1 MCQQKGFNHECR
13 TVNYTA
19 GKYSSINW
27 WLSSSIIRK
36 LRNSVSRGRHM
47 KESFKILRQV
57 SEVYF
62 YFLGPVIVPETTET
76 VTETVSTMTDAAVTI
91 TATVTEST
99 QLESTTSPSPSEV
112 KSIKSTSHKWTT
124 LSYIFCQNN
133 AEIPVCPSVA
143 HANVQG
149 CLFSWKKSGSVKQ
162 EGVSRNINQ
171 SGPLKIW

>member
-27 WLSSSIIRK
+27 WLFSPIIRK

-99 QLESTTSPSPSEV
+99 QLESTTSPPPSEV

-133 AEIPVCPSVA
+133 AEIPVSEALWYVHLLPILIFRDTFLA
-143 HANVQG
+143 GRRAG
-149 CLFSWKKSGSVKQ
+149 LL
-162 EGVSRNINQ
+162 SRRA
-171 SGPLKIW
+171 

>member
-1 MCQQKGFNHECR
+1 
-13 TVNYTA
+13 
-19 GKYSSINW
+19 
-27 WLSSSIIRK
+27 
-36 LRNSVSRGRHM
+36 M

-112 KSIKSTSHKWTT
+112 KSIKSTSHK
-124 LSYIFCQNN
+124 
-133 AEIPVCPSVA
+133 
-143 HANVQG
+143 
-149 CLFSWKKSGSVKQ
+149 
-162 EGVSRNINQ
+162 
-171 SGPLKIW
+171 